1 MTSRVT
7 VVVCFVLPLVPVT
20 VMVWSPVEALR
31 PTVIFM
37 VEEPAPV
44 MVVGLNETEL
54 ALPSPEAESV
64 IGESKPPVVVAVMV
78 TSPDALRAMVMEVG
92 LALME
97 NPAVVPVTVSE
108 TVVVSTV
115 LPEVPVTV
123 MG

>member
-1 MTSRVT
+1 
-7 VVVCFVLPLVPVT
+7 
-20 VMVWSPVEALR
+20 
-31 PTVIFM
+31 VIFI

-44 MVVGLNETEL
+44 MEVGLKVTVW

-64 IGESKPPVVVAVMV
+64 IGESNPPVTALVMV
-78 TSPDALRAMVMEVG
+78 TVLELLRAMVMEVG

>member
-1 MTSRVT
+1 
-7 VVVCFVLPLVPVT
+7 
-20 VMVWSPVEALR
+20 
-31 PTVIFM
+31 M

-44 MVVGLNETEL
+44 MVVGLKETEL

-64 IGESKPPVVVAVMV
+64 IGESKPPVAVAVIV
-78 TSPDALRAMVMEVG
+78 TSPEALRAMLMEVG

-97 NPAVVPVTVSE
+97 NPAVVLVTVSE